1 MRIPEYESVRGFHET
16 KEHGEREF
24 PFNIYPCCIPQDFP
38 QVRVHWH
45 QEMEIVAV
53 KKGELLVTV
62 DKQTSRIRQG
72 EAAVI
77 FPGQLHGIF
86 QSKSVRAE
94 YENIIFGLEMLLG
107 RGEDLCGMRFLL
119 PMEMDKG
126 RGAVHMEAGV
136 KGYEDFMDGVGRLD
150 ELCRSK
156 RYGYELGVKGALF
169 SMMSALLETWH
180 PGERRGGR
188 DTRERMRGLL
198 DFIEEHYGEKI
209 TVRQAAERCY
219 YSQSHFMK
227 YFRQYM
233 GVSFVEYLN
242 SYRIFRAA
250 GLLKTTDQPVT
261 RIAQSCGFDNLSYFN
276 RLFRRMYQMT
286 PVQYRKKG
294 EEDEGV
300 SL

>member
-1 MRIPEYESVRGFHET
+1 MRIPEYESVRGFHEI

-45 QEMEIVAV
+45 QEMEIIAV

-62 DKQTSRIRQG
+62 DKETSRIRQG
-72 EAAVI
+72 EAAVV

-86 QSKSVRAE
+86 QSGNGRAE
-94 YENIIFGLEMLLG
+94 YENIIFRLELLMG
-107 RGEDLCGMRFLL
+107 RGEDLCGIRFLL
-119 PMEMDKG
+119 PMERDRG
-126 RGAVHMEAGV
+126 HGAVHMRKGV
-136 KGYEDFMDGVGRLD
+136 QGYEDFMEGVRLLD
-150 ELCRSK
+150 ELCLGK

-169 SMMSALLETWH
+169 YMMSALLETWK
-180 PGERRGGR
+180 PGERKGGR

-209 TVRQAAERCY
+209 TVQEAAERCY

>member
-1 MRIPEYESVRGFHET
+1 MRIPEYESVRGFHEI

-45 QEMEIVAV
+45 QEMEIIAV

-62 DKQTSRIRQG
+62 DKETSRIRQG
-72 EAAVI
+72 EAAVV

-86 QSKSVRAE
+86 QSGNGRAE
-94 YENIIFGLEMLLG
+94 YENIIFRPELLMG
-107 RGEDLCGMRFLL
+107 RGEDLCGIRFLL
-119 PMEMDKG
+119 PMERDRG
-126 RGAVHMEAGV
+126 HGAVHMRKGV
-136 KGYEDFMDGVGRLD
+136 QGYEDFMEGVRLLD
-150 ELCRSK
+150 ELCLGK

-169 SMMSALLETWH
+169 YMMSALLETWK
-180 PGERRGGR
+180 PGERKGGR

-209 TVRQAAERCY
+209 TVQEAAERCY

-242 SYRIFRAA
+242 SYRLFQAA
-250 GLLKTTDQPVT
+250 GLLRTTDQPVT

-276 RLFRRMYQMT
+276 RLFRRMYEMT
-286 PVQYRKKG
+286 PVQYRTKG
-294 EEDEGV
+294 EDG
-300 SL
+300 

>member
-1 MRIPEYESVRGFHET
+1 MRIPEYESVRGFHEI

-45 QEMEIVAV
+45 QEMEIIAV

-62 DKQTSRIRQG
+62 DKETSRIRQG
-72 EAAVI
+72 EAAVV

-86 QSKSVRAE
+86 QSGNERAE
-94 YENIIFGLEMLLG
+94 YENIIFRLELLMG
-107 RGEDLCGMRFLL
+107 RGEDLCGIRFLL
-119 PMEMDKG
+119 PMERDRG
-126 RGAVHMEAGV
+126 HGAVHMRKGV
-136 KGYEDFMDGVGRLD
+136 QGYEDFMEGVRLLD
-150 ELCRSK
+150 ELCLGK

-169 SMMSALLETWH
+169 YMMSALLETWK
-180 PGERRGGR
+180 PGERKGGR

-209 TVRQAAERCY
+209 TVQEAAERCY

-242 SYRIFRAA
+242 SYRLFQAA
-250 GLLKTTDQPVT
+250 GLLRTTDQPVT
-261 RIAQSCGFDNLSYFN
+261 RIAQGCGFGNLPYFN
-276 RLFRRMYQMT
+276 PLFRRMYQMT
-286 PVQYRKKG
+286 PVQYRTKG
-294 EEDEGV
+294 EDG
-300 SL
+300 

>member
-1 MRIPEYESVRGFHET
+1 MRIPEYESVRGFHEI

-45 QEMEIVAV
+45 QEMEIIAV
-53 KKGELLVTV
+53 KEGELLVTV
-62 DKQTSRIRQG
+62 DKETSRIRQG
-72 EAAVI
+72 EAAVV

-86 QSKSVRAE
+86 QSGNGRAE
-94 YENIIFGLEMLLG
+94 YENIIFRLELLMG
-107 RGEDLCGMRFLL
+107 RGEDLCGIRFLL
-119 PMEMDKG
+119 PMERDRG
-126 RGAVHMEAGV
+126 HGAVHMRKGV
-136 KGYEDFMDGVGRLD
+136 QGYEDFMEGVRLLD
-150 ELCRSK
+150 ELCLGK

-169 SMMSALLETWH
+169 YMMSALLETWK
-180 PGERRGGR
+180 PGERKGGR

-209 TVRQAAERCY
+209 TVQEAAERCY

-242 SYRIFRAA
+242 SYRLFQAA
-250 GLLKTTDQPVT
+250 GLLRTTDQPVT

-286 PVQYRKKG
+286 PVQYRTKG
-294 EEDEGV
+294 EDG
-300 SL
+300 

>member
-1 MRIPEYESVRGFHET
+1 MRIPEYESVRGFHEI

-24 PFNIYPCCIPQDFP
+24 PFNIYPCCIPQDFL

-45 QEMEIVAV
+45 QEMEIIAV

-62 DKQTSRIRQG
+62 DKETSRIRQG
-72 EAAVI
+72 EAAVV

-86 QSKSVRAE
+86 QSGNGRAE
-94 YENIIFGLEMLLG
+94 YENIIFRLELLMG
-107 RGEDLCGMRFLL
+107 RGEDLCGIRFLL
-119 PMEMDKG
+119 PMERDRG
-126 RGAVHMEAGV
+126 HGAVHMRKGV
-136 KGYEDFMDGVGRLD
+136 QGYEDFMEGVRLLD
-150 ELCRSK
+150 ELCLGK

-169 SMMSALLETWH
+169 YMMSALLETWK
-180 PGERRGGR
+180 PGERKGGR

-209 TVRQAAERCY
+209 TVQEAAERCY

-242 SYRIFRAA
+242 SYRLFRAA
-250 GLLKTTDQPVT
+250 GLLRTTDQPVT

-286 PVQYRKKG
+286 PVQYRTKG
-294 EEDEGV
+294 ENG
-300 SL
+300 

>member
-1 MRIPEYESVRGFHET
+1 MRIPEYESVRGFHEI

-45 QEMEIVAV
+45 QEMEIIAV

-72 EAAVI
+72 EAAVV

-86 QSKSVRAE
+86 QSGNGRAE
-94 YENIIFGLEMLLG
+94 YENIIFRLELLMG
-107 RGEDLCGMRFLL
+107 RGEDLCGIRFLL
-119 PMEMDKG
+119 PMERDRG
-126 RGAVHMEAGV
+126 HGAVHMRKGV
-136 KGYEDFMDGVGRLD
+136 QGYEDFMEGVRLLD
-150 ELCRSK
+150 ELCLGK

-169 SMMSALLETWH
+169 YMMSALLETWK
-180 PGERRGGR
+180 PGERKGGR

-209 TVRQAAERCY
+209 TVQEAAERCY

-242 SYRIFRAA
+242 SYRLFRAA
-250 GLLKTTDQPVT
+250 GLLRTTDQPVT

-286 PVQYRKKG
+286 PVQYRTKG
-294 EEDEGV
+294 EDG
-300 SL
+300 

>member
-1 MRIPEYESVRGFHET
+1 MRIPEYESVRGFHEI

-45 QEMEIVAV
+45 QEMEIIAV

-62 DKQTSRIRQG
+62 DKETSRIRQG
-72 EAAVI
+72 EAAVV

-86 QSKSVRAE
+86 QSGNGRAE
-94 YENIIFGLEMLLG
+94 YENIIFRLELLMG
-107 RGEDLCGMRFLL
+107 RGEDLCGIRFLL
-119 PMEMDKG
+119 PMERDRG
-126 RGAVHMEAGV
+126 HGAVHMRKGV
-136 KGYEDFMDGVGRLD
+136 QGYEDFMEGVRLLD
-150 ELCRSK
+150 ELCLGK

-169 SMMSALLETWH
+169 YMMSALLETWK
-180 PGERRGGR
+180 PGERKGGR

-209 TVRQAAERCY
+209 TVQEAAERCY

-233 GVSFVEYLN
+233 GISFVEYLN
-242 SYRIFRAA
+242 SYRLFRAA
-250 GLLKTTDQPVT
+250 GLLRTTDQPVT

-286 PVQYRKKG
+286 PVQYRTV
-294 EEDEGV
+294 V
-300 SL
+300 SSNL

>member
-1 MRIPEYESVRGFHET
+1 MRIPEYESVRGFHEI

-45 QEMEIVAV
+45 QEMEIIAV

-62 DKQTSRIRQG
+62 DKETSRIRQG
-72 EAAVI
+72 EAAVV

-86 QSKSVRAE
+86 QSGNERAE
-94 YENIIFGLEMLLG
+94 YENIIFRLELLMG
-107 RGEDLCGMRFLL
+107 RGEDLCGIRFLL
-119 PMEMDKG
+119 PMERDRG
-126 RGAVHMEAGV
+126 HGAVHMRKGV
-136 KGYEDFMDGVGRLD
+136 QGYEDFMEGVRLLD
-150 ELCRSK
+150 ELCLGK

-169 SMMSALLETWH
+169 YMMSALLETWK
-180 PGERRGGR
+180 PGERKGGR

-209 TVRQAAERCY
+209 TVQEAAERCY

-242 SYRIFRAA
+242 SYRLFRAA
-250 GLLKTTDQPVT
+250 GLLRTTDQPVT

-286 PVQYRKKG
+286 PVQYRTKG
-294 EEDEGV
+294 EDG
-300 SL
+300 

>member
-1 MRIPEYESVRGFHET
+1 MRIPEYESVRGFHEI

-45 QEMEIVAV
+45 QEMEIIAV

-62 DKQTSRIRQG
+62 DKETSRIRQG
-72 EAAVI
+72 EAAVV

-86 QSKSVRAE
+86 QSGNGRAE
-94 YENIIFGLEMLLG
+94 YENIIFRLELLMG
-107 RGEDLCGMRFLL
+107 RGEDLCGIRFLL
-119 PMEMDKG
+119 PMERDRG
-126 RGAVHMEAGV
+126 HGAVHMRKGV
-136 KGYEDFMDGVGRLD
+136 QGYEDFMEGVRLLD
-150 ELCRSK
+150 ELCLGK

-169 SMMSALLETWH
+169 YMMSALLETWK
-180 PGERRGGR
+180 PGERKGGR

-209 TVRQAAERCY
+209 TVQEAAERCY

-242 SYRIFRAA
+242 SYRLFRAA
-250 GLLKTTDQPVT
+250 GLLRTTDQPVT

-286 PVQYRKKG
+286 PVQYRTKG
-294 EEDEGV
+294 EKG
-300 SL
+300 

>member
-1 MRIPEYESVRGFHET
+1 MRIPEYESVRGFHEI

-45 QEMEIVAV
+45 QEMEIIAV

-62 DKQTSRIRQG
+62 DKETSRIRQG

-86 QSKSVRAE
+86 QSGNGRAE
-94 YENIIFGLEMLLG
+94 YENIIFRLELLMG
-107 RGEDLCGMRFLL
+107 RGEDLCGIRFLL
-119 PMEMDKG
+119 PMERDRG
-126 RGAVHMEAGV
+126 RGAVHMRKGV
-136 KGYEDFMDGVGRLD
+136 QGYEDFMEGVRLLD
-150 ELCRSK
+150 ELCLGK

-169 SMMSALLETWH
+169 YMMSALLETWK
-180 PGERRGGR
+180 PGERKGGR

-209 TVRQAAERCY
+209 TVQEAAERCY

-242 SYRIFRAA
+242 SYRLFQAA
-250 GLLKTTDQPVT
+250 GLLRTTDQPVT

-276 RLFRRMYQMT
+276 RLFRKKYHGT
-286 PVQYRKKG
+286 PGAYRKDW
-294 EEDEGV
+294 EMD
-300 SL
+300 

>member
-1 MRIPEYESVRGFHET
+1 MRIPEYESVRGFHEI

-45 QEMEIVAV
+45 QEMEIIAV

-62 DKQTSRIRQG
+62 DKETSRIRQG
-72 EAAVI
+72 EAAVV

-86 QSKSVRAE
+86 QSGNGRAE
-94 YENIIFGLEMLLG
+94 YENIIFRLELLMG
-107 RGEDLCGMRFLL
+107 RGEDLCGIRFLL
-119 PMEMDKG
+119 PMERDRGHGALHMRKG
-126 RGAVHMEAGV
+126 VQ
-136 KGYEDFMDGVGRLD
+136 GYEDFMEGVRLLD
-150 ELCRSK
+150 ELCLGK

-169 SMMSALLETWH
+169 YMMSALLETWK
-180 PGERRGGR
+180 PGERKGGR

-209 TVRQAAERCY
+209 TVQEAAERCY

-242 SYRIFRAA
+242 SYRLFRAA
-250 GLLKTTDQPVT
+250 GLLRTTDQPVT

-286 PVQYRKKG
+286 PVQYRTKG
-294 EEDEGV
+294 ENG
-300 SL
+300 

>member
-1 MRIPEYESVRGFHET
+1 MRIPEYESVRGFHEI

-45 QEMEIVAV
+45 QEMEIIAV

-62 DKQTSRIRQG
+62 DKETSRIRQG
-72 EAAVI
+72 EAAVV

-86 QSKSVRAE
+86 QSGNGRAE
-94 YENIIFGLEMLLG
+94 YENIIFRLELLMG
-107 RGEDLCGMRFLL
+107 RGEDLCGIRFLL
-119 PMEMDKG
+119 PMERDRG
-126 RGAVHMEAGV
+126 HGAVHMRKGV
-136 KGYEDFMDGVGRLD
+136 QGYEDFMEGVRLLD
-150 ELCRSK
+150 ELCLGK

-169 SMMSALLETWH
+169 YMMSALLETWK
-180 PGERRGGR
+180 PGERKGGR

-209 TVRQAAERCY
+209 TVQEAAERCY

-242 SYRIFRAA
+242 SYRLFRAA
-250 GLLKTTDQPVT
+250 GLLRTTDQPVT

-286 PVQYRKKG
+286 PVQYRTKG
-294 EEDEGV
+294 EDG
-300 SL
+300 

>member
-1 MRIPEYESVRGFHET
+1 MRIPEYESVRGFHEI

-45 QEMEIVAV
+45 QEMEIIAV

-62 DKQTSRIRQG
+62 DKETSRIRQG
-72 EAAVI
+72 EAAVV

-86 QSKSVRAE
+86 QSGNGRAE
-94 YENIIFGLEMLLG
+94 YENIIFRLELLMG
-107 RGEDLCGMRFLL
+107 RGEDLCGIRFLL
-119 PMEMDKG
+119 PMERDRG
-126 RGAVHMEAGV
+126 HGAVHMRKGV
-136 KGYEDFMDGVGRLD
+136 QGYEDFMEGVRLLD
-150 ELCRSK
+150 ELCLGK

-169 SMMSALLETWH
+169 YMMSALLETWK
-180 PGERRGGR
+180 PGERKGGR

-209 TVRQAAERCY
+209 TVQEAAERCY

-242 SYRIFRAA
+242 SYRLFRAA
-250 GLLKTTDQPVT
+250 GLLRTTDQPVT

-286 PVQYRKKG
+286 PVQYRTKG
-294 EEDEGV
+294 ENG
-300 SL
+300 

>member
-1 MRIPEYESVRGFHET
+1 MRIPEYESVRGFHEI

-45 QEMEIVAV
+45 QEMEIIAV

-72 EAAVI
+72 EAAVV

-86 QSKSVRAE
+86 QSGNERAE
-94 YENIIFGLEMLLG
+94 YENIIFRLELLMG
-107 RGEDLCGMRFLL
+107 RGEDLCGIRFLL
-119 PMEMDKG
+119 PMERDRG
-126 RGAVHMEAGV
+126 HGAVHMRKGV
-136 KGYEDFMDGVGRLD
+136 QGYEDFMEGVRLLD
-150 ELCRSK
+150 ELCLGK

-169 SMMSALLETWH
+169 YMMSALLETWK
-180 PGERRGGR
+180 PGERKGGR

-209 TVRQAAERCY
+209 TVQEAAERCY

-242 SYRIFRAA
+242 SYRLFRAA
-250 GLLKTTDQPVT
+250 GLLRTTDQPVT

-286 PVQYRKKG
+286 PVQYRTKG
-294 EEDEGV
+294 ENG
-300 SL
+300 

>member
-1 MRIPEYESVRGFHET
+1 MRIPEYESVRGFHEI

-45 QEMEIVAV
+45 QEMEIIAV

-62 DKQTSRIRQG
+62 DKETSRIRQG

-86 QSKSVRAE
+86 QSGNGRAE
-94 YENIIFGLEMLLG
+94 YENIIFRLELLMG
-107 RGEDLCGMRFLL
+107 RGEDLCGIRFLL
-119 PMEMDKG
+119 PMERDRG
-126 RGAVHMEAGV
+126 HGAVHMRKGV
-136 KGYEDFMDGVGRLD
+136 QGYEDFMEGVRLLD
-150 ELCRSK
+150 ELCLGK

-169 SMMSALLETWH
+169 YMMSALLETWK
-180 PGERRGGR
+180 PGERKGGR

-209 TVRQAAERCY
+209 TVQEAAERCY

-242 SYRIFRAA
+242 SYRLFRAA
-250 GLLKTTDQPVT
+250 GLLRTTDQPVT

-286 PVQYRKKG
+286 PVQYRTKG
-294 EEDEGV
+294 ENG
-300 SL
+300 

>member
-1 MRIPEYESVRGFHET
+1 MRIPEYESVRGFHEI

-45 QEMEIVAV
+45 QEMEIIAV

-72 EAAVI
+72 EAAVV

-86 QSKSVRAE
+86 QSGNGRAE
-94 YENIIFGLEMLLG
+94 YENIIFRLELLMG
-107 RGEDLCGMRFLL
+107 RGEDLCGIRFLL
-119 PMEMDKG
+119 PMERDRG
-126 RGAVHMEAGV
+126 HGAVHMRKGV
-136 KGYEDFMDGVGRLD
+136 QGYEDFMEGVRLLD
-150 ELCRSK
+150 ELCLGK

-169 SMMSALLETWH
+169 YMMSALLETWK
-180 PGERRGGR
+180 PGERKGGR

-209 TVRQAAERCY
+209 TVQEAAERCY

-242 SYRIFRAA
+242 SYRLFRAA
-250 GLLKTTDQPVT
+250 GLLRTTDQPVT

-286 PVQYRKKG
+286 PVQYRTKG
-294 EEDEGV
+294 ENG
-300 SL
+300 

>member
-1 MRIPEYESVRGFHET
+1 MRIPEYESVRGFHEI

-45 QEMEIVAV
+45 QEMEIIAV

-62 DKQTSRIRQG
+62 DKETSRIRQG
-72 EAAVI
+72 EAAVV

-86 QSKSVRAE
+86 QSGNGRAE
-94 YENIIFGLEMLLG
+94 YENIIFRLELLMG
-107 RGEDLCGMRFLL
+107 RGEDLCGIRFLF
-119 PMEMDKG
+119 PMERDRG
-126 RGAVHMEAGV
+126 HGAVHMRKGV
-136 KGYEDFMDGVGRLD
+136 QGYEDFMEGVRLLD
-150 ELCRSK
+150 ELCLGK

-169 SMMSALLETWH
+169 YMMSALLETWK
-180 PGERRGGR
+180 PGERKGGR

-209 TVRQAAERCY
+209 TVQEAAERCY

-242 SYRIFRAA
+242 SYRLFRAA
-250 GLLKTTDQPVT
+250 GLLRTTDQPVT

-286 PVQYRKKG
+286 PVQYRTKG
-294 EEDEGV
+294 ENG
-300 SL
+300 

>member
-1 MRIPEYESVRGFHET
+1 MRIPEYESVRGFHEI

-38 QVRVHWH
+38 QDRAHWH
-45 QEMEIVAV
+45 QEMEIIAV

-62 DKQTSRIRQG
+62 DKETSRIRQG
-72 EAAVI
+72 EAAVV

-86 QSKSVRAE
+86 QSGNGRAE
-94 YENIIFGLEMLLG
+94 YENIIFRLELLMG
-107 RGEDLCGMRFLL
+107 RGEDLCGIRFLL
-119 PMEMDKG
+119 LMERDRG
-126 RGAVHMEAGV
+126 HGAVHMRKGV
-136 KGYEDFMDGVGRLD
+136 QGYEDFMEGVRLLD
-150 ELCRSK
+150 ELCLGK

-169 SMMSALLETWH
+169 YMMSALLETWK
-180 PGERRGGR
+180 PGERKGGR

-209 TVRQAAERCY
+209 TVQEAAERCY

-242 SYRIFRAA
+242 SYRLFQAA
-250 GLLKTTDQPVT
+250 GLLRTTDQPVT

-286 PVQYRKKG
+286 PVQYRTKG
-294 EEDEGV
+294 ENG
-300 SL
+300 

>member
-1 MRIPEYESVRGFHET
+1 MRIPEYESVRGLHEI

-24 PFNIYPCCIPQDFP
+24 PFIIYPCCIPQDFP

-45 QEMEIVAV
+45 QEMEIIAV

-62 DKQTSRIRQG
+62 DKETSRIRQG
-72 EAAVI
+72 EAAVV

-86 QSKSVRAE
+86 QSGNGRAE
-94 YENIIFGLEMLLG
+94 YENIIFRLELLMG
-107 RGEDLCGMRFLL
+107 RGEDLCGIRFLL
-119 PMEMDKG
+119 PMERDRG
-126 RGAVHMEAGV
+126 HGAVHMRKGV
-136 KGYEDFMDGVGRLD
+136 QGYEDFMEGVRLLD
-150 ELCRSK
+150 ELCLGK

-169 SMMSALLETWH
+169 YMMSALLETWK
-180 PGERRGGR
+180 PGERKGGR

-209 TVRQAAERCY
+209 TVQEAAERCY

-242 SYRIFRAA
+242 SYRLFRAA
-250 GLLKTTDQPVT
+250 GLLRTTDQPVT

-286 PVQYRKKG
+286 PVQYRTKG
-294 EEDEGV
+294 ENG
-300 SL
+300 

>member
-1 MRIPEYESVRGFHET
+1 MRIPEYESVRGFHEI

-45 QEMEIVAV
+45 QEMEIIAV

-62 DKQTSRIRQG
+62 DKETSRIRQG
-72 EAAVI
+72 EAAVV

-86 QSKSVRAE
+86 QSGNERAE
-94 YENIIFGLEMLLG
+94 YENIIFRLELLMG
-107 RGEDLCGMRFLL
+107 RGEDLCGIRFLL
-119 PMEMDKG
+119 PMERDRG
-126 RGAVHMEAGV
+126 HGAVHMRKGV
-136 KGYEDFMDGVGRLD
+136 QGYEDFMEGVRLLD
-150 ELCRSK
+150 ELCLGK

-169 SMMSALLETWH
+169 YMMSALLETWK
-180 PGERRGGR
+180 PGERKGGR

-209 TVRQAAERCY
+209 TVQEAAERCY

-242 SYRIFRAA
+242 SYRLFQAA
-250 GLLKTTDQPVT
+250 GLLRTTDQPVT

-286 PVQYRKKG
+286 PGQYRTKG
-294 EEDEGV
+294 QDG
-300 SL
+300 

>member
-1 MRIPEYESVRGFHET
+1 MRIPEYESVRGFHEI

-45 QEMEIVAV
+45 QEMEIIAV

-62 DKQTSRIRQG
+62 DKETSRIRQG
-72 EAAVI
+72 EAAVV

-86 QSKSVRAE
+86 QSGNGRAE
-94 YENIIFGLEMLLG
+94 YENIIFRLELLME
-107 RGEDLCGMRFLL
+107 RGEDLCGIRFLL
-119 PMEMDKG
+119 PMERDRG
-126 RGAVHMEAGV
+126 RGAVHMRKGV
-136 KGYEDFMDGVGRLD
+136 QGYEDFMEGVRLLD
-150 ELCRSK
+150 ELCLGK

-169 SMMSALLETWH
+169 YMMSALLETWK
-180 PGERRGGR
+180 PGERKGGR

-209 TVRQAAERCY
+209 TVQEAAERCY

-242 SYRIFRAA
+242 SYRLFQAA
-250 GLLKTTDQPVT
+250 GLLRTTDQPVT

-286 PVQYRKKG
+286 PVQYRTKG
-294 EEDEGV
+294 EDG
-300 SL
+300 